1 MLQEP
6 EVVVFDTETTGV
18 DVWGDR
24 IVTATVAVL
33 DAEGDVI
40 DGLGGSWLINPG
52 VPIPEGAAAV
62 HGITTEH
69 AETHGMEPFDGIRA
83 IVDTLTAVSGVPVVA
98 FNANFDFTILA
109 AETERHSIRFD
120 LPEHIIDPLVI
131 DRAMFKYRKGKRTLE
146 VLTEQY
152 GLPAFDAHDAT
163 ADAIAAGRLALAQL
177 RGTTLTLDRLMEM
190 QPIWHQ
196 QQAESLE
203 EWLRRT
209 DSSVVVDRGWPTKDK
224 AIQS

>member
-1 MLQEP
+1 MHQEP

-33 DAEGDVI
+33 DSDGEVI
-40 DGLGGSWLINPG
+40 DGFGGSWLINPG
-52 VPIPEGAAAV
+52 IPIPEQAAAV
-62 HGITTEH
+62 HGVTTEH
-69 AETHGMEPFDGIRA
+69 AVAHGMEPLEGIRA

-98 FNANFDFTILA
+98 FNANFDFTILT
-109 AETERHSIRFD
+109 AEAERHGIRFD
-120 LPEHIIDPLVI
+120 LPQHILDPLVI

-177 RGTTLTLDRLMEM
+177 RGTTLSLDRLMEM
-190 QPIWHQ
+190 QPVWHH

-209 DSSVVVDRGWPTKDK
+209 DPAAVVDRGWPLKH
-224 AIQS
+224 AEV